1 MKVKKNVKIAIISL
15 VVLIAVLSI
24 AVFVILKIKKSNTTR
39 GFMDPYNDNTSAED
53 LVPIQIDKKGDL
65 KNRAKDNTVMI
76 YMVGSNLESQG
87 RMGSVDILEMSFTV
101 VIFINI
107 ISKILFK

>member
-65 KNRAKDNTVMI
+65 KNRAKV
-76 YMVGSNLESQG
+76 L
-87 RMGSVDILEMSFTV
+87 
-101 VIFINI
+101 
-107 ISKILFK
+107 SKNSYGKYLYKIVEEEK